1 MLGASASGRTW
12 AACGGSRG
20 HLFSPRISL
29 GRPWLGSWLG
39 TQLCTECWGPGGGQA
54 LTGFGLD
61 YPVSGSKSKRAAPG
75 RLWLLEAVLRRAAL
89 QTHLHS
95 EGKRRQL
102 QLNGQDLLQ
111 RGRFQVFPGLRLPQ
125 GRTLE
130 KAGLGTTFS
139 RASCRPFLRKS
150 ALLCLFSHATICAGV
165 CDTGSSWRRGCLA
178 F

>member
-1 MLGASASGRTW
+1 MLKQQLKKRGCAGSQCVSGCTW

-39 TQLCTECWGPGGGQA
+39 TQLCTERWGPGGRQA
-54 LTGFGLD
+54 LTGFELD

-75 RLWLLEAVLRRAAL
+75 LLLLLEAVLRRAAL

-102 QLNGQDLLQ
+102 QVNGDKTLS
-111 RGRFQVFPGLRLPQ
+111 REAARFQVCLGLRLLQ

-139 RASCRPFLRKS
+139 RASCRPFLSNS
-150 ALLCLFSHATICAGV
+150 ALLCFFSHATICAGV
-165 CDTGSSWRRGCLA
+165 
-178 F
+178 

>member
-1 MLGASASGRTW
+1 MLKQQLKKRGCAGSQCVSGRTW

-39 TQLCTECWGPGGGQA
+39 TQLCTECWGPGGKQA

-75 RLWLLEAVLRRAAL
+75 LLLLPEAVLRRAAL
-89 QTHLHS
+89 QTLLYS

-102 QLNGQDLLQ
+102 QLNADKTLSREAAFRSSRDCGFRRDGPWRKLVSEQ
-111 RGRFQVFPGLRLPQ
+111 PSQ
-125 GRTLE
+125 GPP
-130 KAGLGTTFS
+130 AG
-139 RASCRPFLRKS
+139 PF
-150 ALLCLFSHATICAGV
+150 
-165 CDTGSSWRRGCLA
+165 
-178 F
+178 